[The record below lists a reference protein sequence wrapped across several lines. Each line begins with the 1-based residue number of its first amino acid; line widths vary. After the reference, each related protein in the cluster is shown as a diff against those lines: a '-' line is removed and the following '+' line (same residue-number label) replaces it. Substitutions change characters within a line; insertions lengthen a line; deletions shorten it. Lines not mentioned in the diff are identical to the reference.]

1 MSISSK
7 PTWAYKLWLG
17 LQSAPFLI
25 LILVLVGC
33 GIVSTTTPKPNPT
46 TDILNPPKASTEQIE
61 RNVFLLVYDPIL
73 SNGQKLTEYKGWYSY
88 LDLTQEFSEFLRRVS
103 GGRLN
108 YTVVYTVEI
117 NDSVWLEKTDGFR
130 YSEESYLT
138 VIEKGLPQH
147 EPDIAD
153 YGQFLDDDE
162 FGICGSFNR
171 GEIDEL
177 WLFGGPWFGFN
188 ESRLAGPGG
197 FLYNSVP
204 YEGSSCNSL
213 LPIMGFNYERS
224 LSLML
229 ESYGHRVEATMTKLY
244 RSWAQNRTLHH
255 WDEFGLAE
263 ALSPDFDYS
272 GCGNIHFPPNGRHDY
287 EYTNREP
294 VQTIC
299 DDFFSYPNLSDPES
313 VKKPIT
319 CDAWG
324 CTQLS
329 YFEYWYTHLPAM
341 RGVNPDGRS
350 NDWWQYIANPN
361 LVQFPYQAMSARS
374 SEDGSLQFSFQYLG
388 DTSGFYIDV
397 STSADMAGD
406 TFERFAEGSVNLLSE
421 QNPQKWNGYSP
432 GQPFFWRVTSQ
443 SGIRSQV
450 ASFLGNIEKGAC
462 TETIIAPFIGGI
474 YAAETIGSYSGIVT
488 IIVSG
493 TGQAAGMR
501 YSDAFYFY
509 SDEEGR
515 SIVPVYPEGWILRIN
530 GELAST
536 LIIDKSIPAYRS
548 DHVYTFDILAPG
560 GRLTFG
566 VSDLYSW
573 DNTGSY
579 TITVSQ
585 ECSQ

>member
-1 MSISSK
+1 M
-7 PTWAYKLWLG
+7 
-17 LQSAPFLI
+17 QSAPFLI

-33 GIVSTTTPKPNPT
+33 GINSTTTPKPDASIGIPNLPEQ
-46 TDILNPPKASTEQIE
+46 STEQIE
-61 RNVFLLVYDPIL
+61 RNVFLLVYDPVL
-73 SNGQKLTEYKGWYSY
+73 SNGQKLTEYEGWNSYS
-88 LDLTQEFSEFLRRVS
+88 DLTQAFSEFLRRVS
-103 GGRLN
+103 GGRLD
-108 YTVVYTVEI
+108 YTVAFTVEI
-117 NDSVWLEKTDGFR
+117 NAPLWLEKTDGFR
-130 YSEESYLT
+130 YTEESYLA
-138 VIEKGLPQH
+138 VIDQGIPQH

-162 FGICGSFNR
+162 LDICGKYNR

-188 ESRLAGPGG
+188 ESRVAGPGG

-229 ESYGHRVEATMTKLY
+229 ESYGHRAEATMTELY
-244 RSWAQNRTLHH
+244 GSWAQNRLLHH
-255 WDEFGLAE
+255 WDEFAQTE
-263 ALSPDFDYS
+263 ALSPNFDYS
-272 GCGNIHFPPNGRHDY
+272 GCGNIHFPPNGREDY
-287 EYTNREP
+287 DYTNRDP
-294 VQTIC
+294 VETIC
-299 DDFFSYPNLSDPES
+299 DDFFYYPNLSDPSS

-319 CDAWG
+319 CEAWG
-324 CTQLS
+324 CTQLG

-341 RGVNPDGRS
+341 KGVDSDGRS

-361 LVQFPYQAMSARS
+361 LVHFPYQAMSARNTQ
-374 SEDGSLQFSFQYLG
+374 DGSLQFSFNYLG
-388 DTSGFYIDV
+388 STSGFYIDV
-397 STSADMAGD
+397 STSADMSGD
-406 TFERFAEGSVNLLSE
+406 TFERFAEGPGNPLSE
-421 QNPQKWNGYSP
+421 QYPEKWAGYSP
-432 GQPFFWRVTSQ
+432 GQPFFWRVTSE

-450 ASFLGNIEKGAC
+450 ASFLGNTEEGVC
-462 TETIIAPFIGGI
+462 TETMIAPFVGGI
-474 YAAETIGSYSGIVT
+474 YATETMGSYSGIVT

-493 TGQAAGMR
+493 TGQAAGR
-501 YSDAFYFY
+501 QYSDAFYFY

-515 SIVPVYPEGWILRIN
+515 SIKPVYPQGWTLRIN
-530 GELAST
+530 GEMAST
-536 LIIDKSIPAYRS
+536 LIVDKSIPAYRS
-548 DHVYTFDILAPG
+548 DHLYTFDILAPS

-585 ECSQ
+585 ECSH